1 MYVKTCKLWSTIQ
14 IMDCFLKNI
23 RMERDHLC
31 SHLGNVTKAN
41 IRIRWLGIEEKVFN
55 SKKSHHNLNPQ
66 VFKSISEL
74 REKYLLSLMIL
85 FLGVLSLTAFCGKI
99 TNYANRK
106 KRPIQFLVDM

>member
-1 MYVKTCKLWSTIQ
+1 
-14 IMDCFLKNI
+14 
-23 RMERDHLC
+23 MERDHLC

-41 IRIRWLGIEEKVFN
+41 LRIRWLGIEEKVFN

-99 TNYANRK
+99 KIMPIGK
-106 KRPIQFLVDM
+106 KDPFNF